1 MSALIAW
8 LEKLNEADNKAR
20 AVLRRSL
27 AFDPGHHIPAF
38 PYVEPFLKGEE
49 SGWRRDMHYL
59 VAALWA
65 AHWREG
71 QPSTKIKL
79 AVAAGLHDKER
90 RDKLN
95 PKARNKPSSAEK
107 RFITLLDADEDQ
119 LPHRLRQMVALLG
132 DQPIDFDDLLYDLL
146 RWKNYDNNS
155 PQIKWARTF
164 YRTLNQTAF
173 QTQPDTAT
181 ETAE

>member
-1 MSALIAW
+1 MNELIAW
-8 LEKLNEADNKAR
+8 LEQLNEADSKVR

-27 AFDPGHHIPAF
+27 AFDPGQHIPAF

-71 QPSTKIKL
+71 QSQTKIKL
-79 AVAAGLHDKER
+79 AGAVGLHDKER
-90 RDKLN
+90 RDKLSV
-95 PKARNKPSSAEK
+95 AERSKPTSTER
-107 RFITLLDADEDQ
+107 RFITLLDADEEQ
-119 LPHRLRQMVALLG
+119 LPHRLRQMVALLKE
-132 DQPIDFDDLLYDLL
+132 QPIDFQALLDDLK
-146 RWKNYDNNS
+146 RWNS
-155 PQIKWARTF
+155 DTKRIQNTWAHDF
-164 YRTLNQTAF
+164 YRSLNASS
-173 QTQPDTAT
+173 QTQPNTIT

>member
-1 MSALIAW
+1 MSGLIAW

-27 AFDPGHHIPAF
+27 AFGPGQHIPAF

-71 QPSTKIKL
+71 RTDTGHTLARACAAHQLKSGSAST
-79 AVAAGLHDKER
+79 ER
-90 RDKLN
+90 R
-95 PKARNKPSSAEK
+95 
-107 RFITLLDADEDQ
+107 FISLLDADREQ
-119 LPHRLRQMVALLG
+119 LPHRLRQMIALLG
-132 DQPIDFDDLLYDLL
+132 EQPIDFEALLDDLL
-146 RWKNYDNNS
+146 RWNS
-155 PQIKWARTF
+155 ESKRTQNAWARDF
-164 YRTLNQTAF
+164 YRALAPASH
-173 QTQPDTAT
+173 TQPDTDT
-181 ETAE
+181 ETTV